1 MSNMPR
7 HTFRKMRYTFGDFLD
22 IDSEYVAM
30 HWFAILSEVEPVYYD
45 CCINS
50 HNGTQNAMGQ
60 AEMPTGMDSDAQGEL
75 IRRALY
81 TAYHV
86 IIPYLFAT
94 TPATPE
100 KSTPGRGY

>member
-1 MSNMPR
+1 
-7 HTFRKMRYTFGDFLD
+7 MRYTFGDFLD
-22 IDSEYVAM
+22 IDSEYVALRR
-30 HWFAILSEVEPVYYD
+30 FAILSEVEPVYYD

-50 HNGTQNAMGQ
+50 HNRTQNAMGQ
-60 AEMPTGMDSDAQGEL
+60 AEMLTGINSDAQGEL

-81 TAYHV
+81 TAYHM

-100 KSTPGRGY
+100 KSTPGCRY